1 MIRSV
6 ALIGRCRA
14 LRAVGAR
21 SDVVG
26 SLRGPSSRALF
37 IPFRDATGRT
47 ESYPAG
53 RYVEAE
59 PDGDGCWILDLNRA
73 YNPYC
78 AYNDA
83 WRCPLPPV
91 ENWLDAQV
99 RAGEQRFH

>member
-1 MIRSV
+1 M
-6 ALIGRCRA
+6 
-14 LRAVGAR
+14 GAR

-59 PDGDGCWILDLNRA
+59 PDGDGRWILDLNRA